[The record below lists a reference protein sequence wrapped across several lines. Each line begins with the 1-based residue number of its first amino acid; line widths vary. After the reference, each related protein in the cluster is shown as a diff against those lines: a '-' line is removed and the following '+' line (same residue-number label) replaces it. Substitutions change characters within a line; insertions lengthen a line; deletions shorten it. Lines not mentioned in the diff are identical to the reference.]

1 MPKTTKTTKLRAT
14 KGDLVK
20 PPGTP
25 VRVSATP
32 ETVPEA
38 RVTPA
43 SCSTGE
49 ICFVCTTVIL
59 EASTER
65 EGEPA
70 LLCEGRHKS
79 WAHTRCVGISDVLYE
94 DIQSCETPWMCRECS
109 KEAAIALQNV
119 PLVQEEVQ
127 SLKAENIGLREE
139 LSEMRALIT
148 SLNTALTTLETKVT
162 TVSATVELL
171 QSEPSIPKAGSS
183 TSDTMNR
190 PEFHQTRRAPNADV
204 TQQNNG
210 TRGRGRGRG
219 RGHRGSRQRN
229 QQRNQNIVSLPGKRK
244 VWGTRKVCSSSTV
257 RNTII
262 KQISLQ
268 ISINV
273 KRKFKL
279 GSGNKI
285 VKWWHVV
292 SGNEETMAL
301 LEQEWDKVKDQTSW
315 NIEPCLSYVDDSEA
329 SENQNPQSGIHAI
342 VRNNALGN
350 VAMNE
355 EANKVSGSPD
365 NADEQGTSQ
374 STIANNQPFLCQ

>member
-1 MPKTTKTTKLRAT
+1 MTMPKTTKTTKLRAT
-14 KGDLVK
+14 KRDLVK

-38 RVTPA
+38 RATPA

-94 DIQSCETPWMCRECS
+94 DIQSCEMPWMCRECL
-109 KEAAIALQNV
+109 KEAAIALQDV

-183 TSDTMNR
+183 TSDTLN
-190 PEFHQTRRAPNADV
+190 
-204 TQQNNG
+204 
-210 TRGRGRGRG
+210 
-219 RGHRGSRQRN
+219 
-229 QQRNQNIVSLPGKRK
+229 
-244 VWGTRKVCSSSTV
+244 
-257 RNTII
+257 
-262 KQISLQ
+262 
-268 ISINV
+268 
-273 KRKFKL
+273 
-279 GSGNKI
+279 
-285 VKWWHVV
+285 
-292 SGNEETMAL
+292 
-301 LEQEWDKVKDQTSW
+301 
-315 NIEPCLSYVDDSEA
+315 
-329 SENQNPQSGIHAI
+329 
-342 VRNNALGN
+342 
-350 VAMNE
+350 
-355 EANKVSGSPD
+355 
-365 NADEQGTSQ
+365 
-374 STIANNQPFLCQ
+374 